1 MSNLV
6 LGEQGSTATLSPCQ
20 EFTSSPDEDGTHGI
34 GQSARGSASSAS
46 CAGVC
51 KVRGGGEGLQ
61 IGKSNGPSQ
70 RNQPVQTLRSFPGE
84 RQGREGP
91 EPVE

>member
-1 MSNLV
+1 M
-6 LGEQGSTATLSPCQ
+6 SPCQ
-20 EFTSSPDEDGTHGI
+20 EFTSSPDEDGTHGV
-34 GQSARGSASSAS
+34 GQSARGSVS
-46 CAGVC
+46 CASVC
-51 KVRGGGEGLQ
+51 KVREGGEGLQ

-70 RNQPVQTLRSFPGE
+70 RNQPVQTLRSSPGE